1 MDRLLLPASAG
12 IITSMAA
19 AKIWSKGYKDIGFL
33 LGLGTA
39 AIGYFCVFDYQR
51 ARDPEYKSKLIATR
65 KKEFEMLNHRP
76 IVDLLESI
84 VQRHRSISVLKDPR
98 SNQQLMM
105 QYVQR
110 GEQQIQTG
118 DKTEGVKFFA
128 IAAAIQYIGAG
139 EGKAQ
144 QLVDTVCSMLPGLT
158 DSIVDNFKKDKKAVD
173 DFIKKEESKN
183 APLLQSREDFFKNLQ
198 KQSPKI
204 EEVEES
210 ELVEDPIDESESS
223 NNDEEPI
230 KEPEPKVEPA
240 VIEESN
246 VDVSD
251 NVDEPLATEDVTQPE
266 ETEDVTEVIEDV
278 VESEPAQAPATP
290 PPTVEEV
297 QEEIRELHS
306 SPEIITSEE
315 VKEVTLTEETNDL
328 IEDNGV
334 VDKTPEEGDQT
345 VIVREVVG
353 DAPQI
358 KKIVVNDEEQMVDEE
373 LE

>member
-1 MDRLLLPASAG
+1 MGTHPIFESDFDCITVQIEMDRLLLPASAG

-210 ELVEDPIDESESS
+210 ELVEDPIDES
-223 NNDEEPI
+223 DEEPI

-251 NVDEPLATEDVTQPE
+251 KVNEPEATEDVTQTE
-266 ETEDVTEVIEDV
+266 ETEDVTEVI
-278 VESEPAQAPATP
+278 
-290 PPTVEEV
+290 
-297 QEEIRELHS
+297 
-306 SPEIITSEE
+306 
-315 VKEVTLTEETNDL
+315 EVTLTEETNDL
-328 IEDNGV
+328 IENNGV
-334 VDKTPEEGDQT
+334 VDKTSEE
-345 VIVREVVG
+345 
-353 DAPQI
+353 
-358 KKIVVNDEEQMVDEE
+358 
-373 LE
+373 